1 MHSYFAHGL
10 AIDSEIELPDLN
22 PGSAVEGHG
31 RRVEIRIGPRP
42 NETHCPKSNWLVD
55 SEGLGF
61 AVRSGR
67 QILVEPFGEEQRDRV
82 GLYGA
87 GSCLGAAL
95 IQNGCLPLHANALV
109 WKSKALLVA
118 GRSGAGKSTLTAH
131 LLRSQGVQ
139 LLSDDLCCVEE
150 RNASALV
157 WPGPQRLR
165 LWADAL
171 NLLKIDYSGL
181 ARVHPDC
188 EKFVVPWPGTQEISE
203 AGWLV
208 IVQRR
213 PELKMERLRGLSAME
228 ALAGQIYKAGLDDLN
243 QWFPHILPQLAT
255 LVRTVPIYLL
265 SRPPKVDPREAAA
278 EIWKVLEH

>member
-10 AIDSEIELPDLN
+10 AIDSEIELPDLS
-22 PGSAVEGHG
+22 PRWAVEGNA
-31 RRVEIRIGPRP
+31 RRVEFRIGPRL
-42 NETHCPKSNWLVD
+42 NETHCPTSNWLVD
-55 SEGLGF
+55 SEGLAF

-82 GLYGA
+82 GLYCA

-95 IQNGCLPLHANALV
+95 IQNGRLPLHANALV
-109 WKSKALLVA
+109 WKSKALLVL
-118 GRSGAGKSTLTAH
+118 GHSGAGKSTSTAH
-131 LLRSQGVQ
+131 LLRSEGFQ
-139 LLSDDLCCVEE
+139 LLSDDLCCIEE
-150 RNASALV
+150 RNGKAFV

-171 NLLKIDYSGL
+171 NLLQIDCSGL

-188 EKFVVPWPGTQEISE
+188 EKFVVPWPGSQAISE
-203 AGWLV
+203 VGWLV

-213 PELKMERLRGLSAME
+213 PELNMERLRGLAAMQ
-228 ALAGQIYKAGLDDLN
+228 ALAGQIYKAGIDELN
-243 QWFPHILPQLAT
+243 QWFPHLLAQLAT

-265 SRPPKVDPREAAA
+265 SRPPKLDPRKAVA
-278 EIWKVLEH
+278 EIWKVLEQ